1 MPRQPKTP
9 VAEPPSDTRL
19 ARVVE
24 HIVSTTPPCRLF
36 ELYYWAQEPRLLKL
50 IRSVAMLEPGQ
61 RDALIS
67 FFELAVGAAS
77 VSTRWGPHGE
87 LILEAKHDG
96 DNASLHRYLIEDQDP
111 LDTQGPKSH

>member
-1 MPRQPKTP
+1 MSRPPKTP
-9 VAEPPSDTRL
+9 LAEPPSDSRL

-24 HIVSTTPPCRLF
+24 HIVSTTPPSRLF
-36 ELYYWAQEPRLLKL
+36 ELYYWAQEPRLLEL
-50 IRSVAMLEPGQ
+50 FRSFATLEAGQ

-67 FFELAVGAAS
+67 FFELAAGAAS
-77 VSTRWGPHGE
+77 VSTRWGPRGE

>member
-9 VAEPPSDTRL
+9 LAEPPSDSRL

-24 HIVSTTPPCRLF
+24 HIVSTTPPSRLF
-36 ELYYWAQEPRLLKL
+36 ELYYWTQEPRLLKL
-50 IRSVAMLEPGQ
+50 FRSVAMLEAGQ

-67 FFELAVGAAS
+67 FFELAAGAAS

-96 DNASLHRYLIEDQDP
+96 DNASLHRYLIEDRDP

>member
-1 MPRQPKTP
+1 MPRLPKIP
-9 VAEPPSDTRL
+9 IVEIPSDARL

-24 HIVSTTPPCRLF
+24 HIVTTTPPSRLF
-36 ELYYWAQEPRLLKL
+36 ELYYWAQEPRLVKL
-50 IRSVAMLEPGQ
+50 FRSFAMLEAGQ

-67 FFELAVGAAS
+67 FFEMAAGAAS

-87 LILEAKHDG
+87 LILEVKHAG
-96 DNASLHRYLIEDQDP
+96 DNASLHGYLIEYQDP